1 MTRSRHLFVAAMFAA
16 AASVGFLTGAGA
28 VASWCF
34 VGASVVFVVRGARA
48 CE

>member
-1 MTRSRHLFVAAMFAA
+1 MTRSRHLFVAVLFAA

-34 VGASVVFVVRGARA
+34 VGASVVFVIRGARTQ
-48 CE
+48 E

>member
-1 MTRSRHLFVAAMFAA
+1 MAALFAA

-34 VGASVVFVVRGARA
+34 VGASAVFVLRGVRART
-48 CE
+48 